1 MRKLTTFKAKYVED
15 GHLSVPK
22 DIAVS
27 LLLRKG
33 DEVQVSISKEEFDK
47 QGFLSRIIRL

>member
-1 MRKLTTFKAKYVED
+1 MRKLTTFKAKYNED

-33 DEVQVSISKEEFDK
+33 DEVQVSRGKEEFDK
-47 QGFLSRIIRL
+47 QGFLSRII